1 MSLFLASIL
10 IAFAFAAGLA
20 IGALIARSRAAA
32 ALRELEL
39 AVARLE
45 AEKAA
50 TLAASASIKT
60 EFEALAAAALKS
72 NNESFVQ
79 LAQQTMARFHQQA
92 SDELGKREQAVA
104 TLVKPIGEA
113 LAKTHEQITQLEKQR
128 EHAYGSLQQYLK
140 SMQETQLALSAETR
154 NLATA
159 LRKPDVR
166 GRYGELTL
174 QRVVEL
180 AGMTEHCDFS
190 QQETVTNDAGA
201 LRPDLVVRMP
211 GARAIVVD
219 AKFPLDAYL
228 DALEAKDEAAKRAAL
243 DRHAK
248 ALRERVRALSSKSYG
263 AQFAES
269 PEFVVLFV
277 PGDQFL
283 SAALERDPLLQ
294 EDALR
299 DRVVLATTNSF
310 MALLKVIAFGWRSQQ
325 LESNAERIRE
335 LGEDLYKRLAVFA
348 GHLSDVGE
356 ALEKA
361 SKAHNRAVGS
371 YENRLLPGARKFT
384 ELGVDAKTPLPDVD
398 RIETLP
404 SRPAANEVPAGEGV
418 VPPARRED

>member
-1 MSLFLASIL
+1 MSALLYAAL
-10 IAFAFAAGLA
+10 AFAAGLA
-20 IGALIARSRAAA
+20 VGWTLARNRAAA
-32 ALRELEL
+32 AQRELEL

-60 EFEALAAAALKS
+60 EFEALAASALKS
-72 NNESFVQ
+72 NNETFVA

-92 SDELGKREQAVA
+92 ADELGKREQAVA

-113 LAKTHEQITQLEKQR
+113 LSRTHEQIQQLEKQR
-128 EHAYGSLQQYLK
+128 EHAYGSLTQYLRT
-140 SMQETQLALSAETR
+140 MQETQTALSAETR

-190 QQETVTNDAGA
+190 QQETVAGESGA

-228 DALEAKDEAAKRAAL
+228 DALEAKDEAAKRVAL
-243 DRHAK
+243 ERHAK

-283 SAALERDPLLQ
+283 SAALEHDPALQ

-310 MALLKVIAFGWRSQQ
+310 MALLKVIAFGWRQQQ

-335 LGEDLYKRLAVFA
+335 LGEDLYKRLATFA
-348 GHLSDVGE
+348 GHLADVGE

-361 SKAHNRAVGS
+361 AKAHNKAVGS

-404 SRPAANEVPAGEGV
+404 GRPATIEAPGA
-418 VPPARRED
+418 VPPSLRED

>member
-1 MSLFLASIL
+1 MSVVLAVL
-10 IAFAFAAGLA
+10 LAFAAGLA
-20 IGALIARSRAAA
+20 VGWTVARSRAARSQ
-32 ALRELEL
+32 RELEL

-50 TLAASASIKT
+50 TLAASAGIKT
-60 EFEALAAAALKS
+60 EFEALAAAALRS
-72 NNESFVQ
+72 NNEQFVQ

-92 SDELGKREQAVA
+92 EGELAKRELAVA

-113 LAKTHEQITQLEKQR
+113 LAKSHEQIQQLEKQR

-154 NLATA
+154 SLSTA

-190 QQETVTNDAGA
+190 QQETVANEQGA

-228 DALEAKDEAAKRAAL
+228 DALEAKDEPARRAAL

-248 ALRERVRALSSKSYG
+248 ALRERVRALSSKAYA
-263 AQFAES
+263 AQFTEA
-269 PEFVVLFV
+269 PDFVVLFV

-283 SAALERDPLLQ
+283 SAALERDSALQ

-299 DRVVLATTNSF
+299 EGVVLATTNTF
-310 MALLKVIAFGWRSQQ
+310 MALLKALSFGWRQQQ
-325 LESNAERIRE
+325 LESNAVQIRE
-335 LGEDLYKRLAVFA
+335 LAEDLYKRFVKFAEHLAEV
-348 GHLSDVGE
+348 SDH
-356 ALEKA
+356 LEKA
-361 SKAHNRAVGS
+361 AKAHNKAVSS
-371 YENRLLPGARKFT
+371 YESRLLPGARKFT
-384 ELGVDAKTPLPDVD
+384 ELGVDAKTALTDVP
-398 RIETLP
+398 RVETLP
-404 SRPAANEVPAGEGV
+404 TRPTAVDAK
-418 VPPARRED
+418 D

>member
-1 MSLFLASIL
+1 MEIL
-10 IAFAFAAGLA
+10 IALVALA
-20 IGALIARSRAAA
+20 VGALLGYFYARNQAG
-32 ALRELEL
+32 
-39 AVARLE
+39 
-45 AEKAA
+45 A
-50 TLAASASIKT
+50 TKT
-60 EFEALAAAALKS
+60 EFEALAAAALRS
-72 NNESFVQ
+72 NNESFVA

-92 SDELGKREQAVA
+92 EGELAKRELSVA
-104 TLVKPIGEA
+104 NMVKPIGEA
-113 LAKTHEQITQLEKQR
+113 LAKTHEQIQQLEKQR

-140 SMQETQLALSAETR
+140 TMQESQTALTLETR

-190 QQETVTNDAGA
+190 QQETVSSDSGA

-243 DRHAK
+243 DRHAR
-248 ALRERVRALSSKSYG
+248 ALRERVRALASKSYG

-283 SAALERDPLLQ
+283 SAALERDAELQ

-310 MALLKVIAFGWRSQQ
+310 MALLKVIAFGWRQQQ

-335 LGEDLYKRLAVFA
+335 LGEDLYKRLATFA
-348 GHLSDVGE
+348 GHLADVGD

-361 SKAHNRAVGS
+361 AKAHNKAVGS

-384 ELGVDAKTPLPDVD
+384 ELGVDAKTALPEVE
-398 RIETLP
+398 RVETLAN
-404 SRPAANEVPAGEGV
+404 RPADA
-418 VPPARRED
+418 DK

>member
-1 MSLFLASIL
+1 MEIL
-10 IAFAFAAGLA
+10 IALVALA
-20 IGALIARSRAAA
+20 VGALLGYFYARNQAG
-32 ALRELEL
+32 
-39 AVARLE
+39 
-45 AEKAA
+45 A
-50 TLAASASIKT
+50 TKT
-60 EFEALAAAALKS
+60 EFEALAAAALRS
-72 NNESFVQ
+72 NNESFVA

-92 SDELGKREQAVA
+92 EGELAKRELSVA
-104 TLVKPIGEA
+104 NMVKPIGEA
-113 LAKTHEQITQLEKQR
+113 LAKTHEQIQQLEKQR

-140 SMQETQLALSAETR
+140 TMQESQTALTLETR

-190 QQETVTNDAGA
+190 QQETVSSDSGA

-228 DALEAKDEAAKRAAL
+228 DALEAKDEAAKRVAL
-243 DRHAK
+243 DRHAR
-248 ALRERVRALSSKSYG
+248 ALRERVRALASKSYG

-283 SAALERDPLLQ
+283 SAALERDAELQ

-310 MALLKVIAFGWRSQQ
+310 MALLKVIAFGWRQQQ

-335 LGEDLYKRLAVFA
+335 LGEDLYKRLATFA
-348 GHLSDVGE
+348 GHLADVGD

-361 SKAHNRAVGS
+361 AKAHNKAVGS

-384 ELGVDAKTPLPDVD
+384 ELGVDAKTALPEVE
-398 RIETLP
+398 RVETLAN
-404 SRPAANEVPAGEGV
+404 RPADA
-418 VPPARRED
+418 DK

>member
-1 MSLFLASIL
+1 MSALLYAAL
-10 IAFAFAAGLA
+10 AFAAGLA
-20 IGALIARSRAAA
+20 VGWTLARNRAAA
-32 ALRELEL
+32 AQRELEL

-113 LAKTHEQITQLEKQR
+113 LAKTHEQIQQLEKQR
-128 EHAYGSLQQYLK
+128 EHAYGSLTQYLK
-140 SMQETQLALSAETR
+140 TMQETQTALSAETR

-190 QQETVTNDAGA
+190 QQETVAGEAGA

-228 DALEAKDEAAKRAAL
+228 DE
-243 DRHAK
+243 
-248 ALRERVRALSSKSYG
+248 
-263 AQFAES
+263 
-269 PEFVVLFV
+269 
-277 PGDQFL
+277 
-283 SAALERDPLLQ
+283 
-294 EDALR
+294 
-299 DRVVLATTNSF
+299 LATW
-310 MALLKVIAFGWRSQQ
+310 MGY
-325 LESNAERIRE
+325 
-335 LGEDLYKRLAVFA
+335 LGIQEGMNYDGGGSTPMVVA
-348 GHLSDVGE
+348 GQPW
-356 ALEKA
+356 A
-361 SKAHNRAVGS
+361 
-371 YENRLLPGARKFT
+371 
-384 ELGVDAKTPLPDVD
+384 
-398 RIETLP
+398 
-404 SRPAANEVPAGEGV
+404 GV
-418 VPPARRED
+418 VNYPISKILSNPAY